1 MEQALIFFDVDG
13 TILDDA
19 FQIPD
24 STVQAI
30 RAARDNGHLCVINT
44 GRPYSHIESAVKA
57 VGFDGYIC
65 SCGQHILLDGKS
77 IFRRSLPVE
86 VCQTVLR
93 LVRAAEMDVVFE
105 DEDGIWF
112 DRTRPMRPEVRA
124 TYEHF
129 AARGFDVD
137 RSVDRADLQFDKFC
151 VWVNPGTDPAP
162 LLAYIQDYCTV
173 IDREG
178 DLFEFVVKDCSKE
191 TGIRMVMDRTDI
203 PLQNCY
209 AVGDGAND
217 IPMLRCVRH
226 SIAMGNAPEEV
237 KALVEYVTD
246 PIHEDGLHNALRHFQ
261 LI

>member
-1 MEQALIFFDVDG
+1 MERSLIFFDVDG
-13 TILDDA
+13 TIVDNA

-24 STVQAI
+24 SAIQAI
-30 RAARDNGHLCVINT
+30 RAARRNGHICAINT
-44 GRPYSHIESAVKA
+44 GRPYSHIEPAVKA

-65 SCGQHILLDGKS
+65 SCGQHILMNGAS
-77 IFRRSLPVE
+77 VFRRSLPGE

-93 LVRAAEMDVVFE
+93 LVRETGLDVVLE
-105 DEDGIWF
+105 DEAGVWF

-124 TYEHF
+124 AYEHF

-137 RSVDRADLQFDKFC
+137 RSVDRPDLQFDKFC
-151 VWVNPGTDPAP
+151 IWVNPGTDPAP
-162 LLAYIQDYCTV
+162 LLTYIQAYCTV

-178 DLFEFVVKDCSKE
+178 DLFEFVIKDCSKE
-191 TGIRMVMDRTDI
+191 TGIRMVMDRAGI

-209 AVGDGAND
+209 AIGDGAND
-217 IPMLRCVRH
+217 IPMLRLVPH
-226 SIAMGNAPEEV
+226 SIAMGNAPDEV

-246 PIHEDGLHNALRHFQ
+246 PIHEDGICKALRHYH